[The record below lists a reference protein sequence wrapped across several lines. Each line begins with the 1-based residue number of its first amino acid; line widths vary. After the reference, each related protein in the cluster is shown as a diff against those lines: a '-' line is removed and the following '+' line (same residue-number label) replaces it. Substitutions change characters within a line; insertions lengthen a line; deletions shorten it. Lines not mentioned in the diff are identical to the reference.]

1 MMPTADAIG
10 FHQLDPENR
19 AIVHFVNQ
27 VENVL
32 IDMLGMNDQEMKVR
46 VALVGVIHRAL
57 IVGLNVDKGKA
68 NINDSLKMVE
78 ESADLY
84 VKVKAL
90 VAEWN
95 KPIEGYEIG
104 G

>member
-1 MMPTADAIG
+1 MSTSDFKG
-10 FHQLDPENR
+10 YRQLDPENR

-27 VENVL
+27 VENAL
-32 IDMLGMNDQEMKVR
+32 IDLLGLNDQEMKVR
-46 VALVGVIHRAL
+46 VALAGVIHQAL
-57 IVGLNVDKGKA
+57 IVGLNVDKEKA
-68 NINDSLKMVE
+68 NISDSLKMVNE
-78 ESADLY
+78 CSDLY